1 MCYEKRFHH
10 TLKTTNDYWK
20 SGEMNNIDIYLT
32 TEEVHIERDVDRKRK
47 IVELKNCTPKNLL
60 YN

>member
-1 MCYEKRFHH
+1 
-10 TLKTTNDYWK
+10 
-20 SGEMNNIDIYLT
+20 MNNIDIYLT

-60 YN
+60 YNWSKSDFMVSLDDEVRLAT